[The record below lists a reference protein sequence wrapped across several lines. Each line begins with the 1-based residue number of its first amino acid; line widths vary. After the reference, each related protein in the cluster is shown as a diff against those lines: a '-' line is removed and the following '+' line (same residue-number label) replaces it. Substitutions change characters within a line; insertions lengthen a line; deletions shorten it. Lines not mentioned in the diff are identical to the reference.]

1 MENYEMKSNRD
12 VDIIDEE
19 ISKIDTKDSIKARLY
34 IELNTAHSIRA
45 IKEQLEELN
54 SILRHKSG
62 IEQPDGWDSS
72 KNQKDTEDST
82 EPKKLEEIAEW
93 VCTES
98 LSFERLRNDISD
110 IKNANESG
118 NMVVPENVIN
128 DIDGLRNDVDD
139 LSQQVDTLRDNVD
152 YKSNEDHDHDDY
164 IRETDLEDLE
174 SRIDDKIVNKISTI
188 KKDFSEPQSVTITWR
203 EDEWSDKH

>member
-19 ISKIDTKDSIKARLY
+19 ISKIDTKDSIKTRLY
-34 IELNTAHSIRA
+34 IELNTAHSLRA

-72 KNQKDTEDST
+72 KNQKDTEDSN
-82 EPKKLEEIAEW
+82 E
-93 VCTES
+93 
-98 LSFERLRNDISD
+98 
-110 IKNANESG
+110 ESG
-118 NMVVPENVIN
+118 NMVVPENVIS
-128 DIDGLRNDVDD
+128 DIDGLRNDLDD
-139 LSQQVDTLRDNVD
+139 VSQQVDTLRDDMD
-152 YKSNEDHDHDDY
+152 YKSNEDHDHDNY
-164 IRETDLEDLE
+164 LTELDLEDLE
-174 SRIDDKIVNKISTI
+174 SRIDEKVGNKISTI

-203 EDEWSDKH
+203 EDE

>member
-19 ISKIDTKDSIKARLY
+19 ISKIDTKDSIKTRLY
-34 IELNTAHSIRA
+34 IELNTAHSLRA

-72 KNQKDTEDST
+72 KNQKDTEDSK
-82 EPKKLEEIAEW
+82 E
-93 VCTES
+93 
-98 LSFERLRNDISD
+98 
-110 IKNANESG
+110 ESG
-118 NMVVPENVIN
+118 NMVVPENVIS

-139 LSQQVDTLRDNVD
+139 LSQQVDTLRDDMD
-152 YKSNEDHDHDDY
+152 YKSNEDHDHDNY
-164 IRETDLEDLE
+164 LTEIDLEDLE
-174 SRIDDKIVNKISTI
+174 SRIDEKVGNKISTI

>member
-12 VDIIDEE
+12 VEIIDEE

-34 IELNTAHSIRA
+34 INLNMAHCLRA
-45 IKEQLEELN
+45 IKEELIELN

-72 KNQKDTEDST
+72 KNQKDIEDSS
-82 EPKKLEEIAEW
+82 KKLEEIAEW

-98 LSFERLRNDISD
+98 LSFERLRNDVSD
-110 IKNANESG
+110 IKNAKESG
-118 NMVVPENVIN
+118 NMVVPENVIS

-139 LSQQVDTLRDNVD
+139 LSQQVDTLRDDMD
-152 YKSNEDHDHDDY
+152 YKSNEDHDHDHY
-164 IRETDLEDLE
+164 LTQIDLEDLE
-174 SRIDDKIVNKISTI
+174 DKVDDKIRNVKEKASVN
-188 KKDFSEPQSVTITWR
+188 ITWR
-203 EDEWSDKH
+203 DDE

>member
-19 ISKIDTKDSIKARLY
+19 ISKIDTKDSIKTRLY
-34 IELNTAHSIRA
+34 IELNTAHSLRA

-72 KNQKDTEDST
+72 KNQKDTEDSN
-82 EPKKLEEIAEW
+82 E
-93 VCTES
+93 
-98 LSFERLRNDISD
+98 
-110 IKNANESG
+110 ESG
-118 NMVVPENVIN
+118 NMVVPENVIS

-139 LSQQVDTLRDNVD
+139 LSQQVDTLRDDID
-152 YKSNEDHDHDDY
+152 YKSNEDHDHDNY
-164 IRETDLEDLE
+164 LTELDLEDLE
-174 SRIDDKIVNKISTI
+174 SRIDEKLGNKISTI